1 MIYLGLILFLFLLSC
16 IHLYILH
23 KKNSAYWNYQKFY
36 LRNSNLILKSRG
48 NFSSKLSD
56 LTKAIDLYKQN
67 GYFLKEDIDYSSIQN
82 MKKFMELYDINKKN
96 HKEAEDSY
104 FELIDIIEAEYK
116 SLIGKY
122 HQDILKSSY
131 DLLIE
136 ELKDFDNAIISLYA
150 QADTFMDA
158 IKSIYESVLKDK
170 IILESLLED
179 AVSNEEYLEAADLR
193 DIIKSINND

>member
-1 MIYLGLILFLFLLSC
+1 MLYLGLISILLSGIC
-16 IHLYILH
+16 LYFLY
-23 KKNSAYWNYQKFY
+23 KKNTAYWNYQKFY
-36 LRNSNLILKSRG
+36 LRNTNLILKSRS

-56 LTKAIDLYKQN
+56 LSKAIDLYKQTQN

-96 HKEAEDSY
+96 HKEAKDSY
-104 FELIDIIEAEYK
+104 FELIDIIEAEYE
-116 SLIGKY
+116 SLIGEY
-122 HQDILKSSY
+122 YQDLLKSSY

-136 ELKDFDNAIISLYA
+136 ELKDFDNAIISLYK
-150 QADTFMDA
+150 QADTFMDT
-158 IKSIYESVLKDK
+158 IKSVYDSVLKDK

-193 DIIKSINND
+193 DIINSINS